1 MVEKRDWL
9 GECNDQHVAL
19 DDFQRAFCDRCL
31 QVECTR
37 SQHGKSQFEARVA
50 TWEERLF
57 TGVPRMDPAD
67 PRYALLSAKKFITLD
82 TGAVPE
88 VRGWIDPLDLKEPP
102 EPPPPT
108 PEPRTYE
115 MSATTLAKAQAI
127 VDLDERGPVVAQDA
141 QVAQEEALPPEPPR
155 VVPEPPKNVP
165 RVASLNT
172 PVVRGQMVGK
182 KADGAAV
189 VPVSDPWEPKKATT
203 EGLKVVPK
211 GAKIRL
217 GGSGV

>member
-50 TWEERLF
+50 DWEDRLF
-57 TGVPRMDPAD
+57 NQIPRMDPAD

-88 VRGWIDPLDLKEPP
+88 VRGWIDPLNLEEPP
-102 EPPPPT
+102 EAPPPT

-115 MSATTLAKAQAI
+115 MSPTTLAKAQAI
-127 VDLDERGPVVAQDA
+127 VDLDEKGPVVAQ
-141 QVAQEEALPPEPPR
+141 EEPTAPEPPR
-155 VVPEPPKNVP
+155 NIPEPPKTVP
-165 RVASLNT
+165 LVSMLNT

-182 KADGAAV
+182 KADGPAV
-189 VPVSDPWEPKKATT
+189 APVSDPWEPKKATT
-203 EGLKVVPK
+203 DGLKIVPK